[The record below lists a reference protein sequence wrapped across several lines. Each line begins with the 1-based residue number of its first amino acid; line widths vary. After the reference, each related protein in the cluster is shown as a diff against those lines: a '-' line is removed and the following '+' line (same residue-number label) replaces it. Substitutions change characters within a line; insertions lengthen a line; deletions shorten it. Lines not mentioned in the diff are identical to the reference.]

1 MLLEI
6 KFGLKDVFSGHFTEE
21 DYITPNE
28 CCFARRVLKTTA
40 IPTQNLPKAGERD
53 IEHMMKQKENR
64 LKRLNRRRQIQ
75 EELVEN
81 ETTMRT
87 RRDNLEVTAE
97 LEAAATLMQFSVASS
112 SHSQEVLE
120 ELNQSS
126 SFNQTISEKCVSAST
141 QTEITNN
148 AFSKCV
154 VNQSTQV
161 QMSWF
166 SIVSLIQTEKVLKIL
181 TGLPSFEF
189 LDQLANSYLIVK
201 KDSRVKRLSIKERI
215 LLTFMKCKLDLTY
228 SALCVFFFYD
238 ISVPTYCTEIPVQT
252 PKKLCCRIKLY
263 SHYKKHHTLKY
274 MTAVT
279 PSGFI
284 CYVSPSYGGRAS
296 DKSIFEQSKLLD
308 QLEPYVDQIM
318 VDKGFLI
325 DKVCDEYGIKLLPL
339 AYILS
344 V

>member
-1 MLLEI
+1 
-6 KFGLKDVFSGHFTEE
+6 
-21 DYITPNE
+21 
-28 CCFARRVLKTTA
+28 
-40 IPTQNLPKAGERD
+40 
-53 IEHMMKQKENR
+53 
-64 LKRLNRRRQIQ
+64 
-75 EELVEN
+75 
-81 ETTMRT
+81 MRT

-166 SIVSLIQTEKVLKIL
+166 SVVSLIRTEKVLKIL

-228 SALCVFFFYD
+228 SALCVFFM
-238 ISVPTYCTEIPVQT
+238 I
-252 PKKLCCRIKLY
+252 
-263 SHYKKHHTLKY
+263 
-274 MTAVT
+274 
-279 PSGFI
+279 
-284 CYVSPSYGGRAS
+284 
-296 DKSIFEQSKLLD
+296 
-308 QLEPYVDQIM
+308 
-318 VDKGFLI
+318 
-325 DKVCDEYGIKLLPL
+325 
-339 AYILS
+339 
-344 V
+344 